1 MGRMKV
7 MELPLNKDCSIAHS
21 LEVLGQ
27 KWNLLI
33 MREAFRGSTRYA
45 DFLKIGV
52 TTDVLAGRL
61 SSLVE
66 NGLLE
71 RRPYRGP
78 GERAREEYV
87 MTEAGRDLLPIL
99 AAFAEWGDQYRAGEK
114 GPAALFV
121 DGETGEQVTLAF
133 ADKDGNLADPAR
145 VRLVGGPGAPDLG

>member
-1 MGRMKV
+1 
-7 MELPLNKDCSIAHS
+7 MELPLNRDCSIAHS

-45 DFLKIGV
+45 EFLKIGV

-61 SSLVE
+61 SSLVD

-71 RRPYRGP
+71 RKPYRGP
-78 GERAREEYV
+78 GERGREEYV

-99 AAFAEWGDQYRAGEK
+99 AAFAEWGDQYRASEK
-114 GPAALFV
+114 GPSALFV
-121 DGETGEQVTLAF
+121 DEATGEQVTLAF
-133 ADKDGNLADPAR
+133 ADKDGNVSDPAH
-145 VRLVGGPGAPDLG
+145 VQLIGGPGAPVLD